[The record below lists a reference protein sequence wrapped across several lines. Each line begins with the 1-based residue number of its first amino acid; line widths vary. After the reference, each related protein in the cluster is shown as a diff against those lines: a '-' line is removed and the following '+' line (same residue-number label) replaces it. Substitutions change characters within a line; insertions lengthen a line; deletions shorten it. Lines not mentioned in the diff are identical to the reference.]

1 MEQGAE
7 CRCCHDDVTGTSD
20 PYNQNSHNVLI
31 SRIIDRNI
39 LDWEDCNMNVILE
52 ISIGEFF
59 DKITILEIKKERISD
74 EAKLVNINKELD
86 ALNTLLDSLPFSR
99 IDVENEVSELKA
111 INEKLW
117 VIEDDI
123 REKES
128 QKLFD
133 DGFIQLARAV
143 YFTND
148 RRSEVKHEINL
159 KLGSDFVEEKSYEE
173 YS

>member
-1 MEQGAE
+1 MS
-7 CRCCHDDVTGTSD
+7 V
-20 PYNQNSHNVLI
+20 NV
-31 SRIIDRNI
+31 
-39 LDWEDCNMNVILE
+39 E

-59 DKITILEIKKERISD
+59 DKITILEIKQQRIKD
-74 EAKLVNINKELD
+74 AAKLENINKELD
-86 ALNTLLDSLPFSR
+86 SLNRLLLQLPFSR
-99 IDVENEVSELKA
+99 AEVADEVAELKT

-117 VIEDDI
+117 EIEDDI

-128 QKLFD
+128 QKAFD
-133 DGFIQLARAV
+133 EGFIELARAV

-148 RRSEVKHEINL
+148 RRSEVKREINL

>member
-1 MEQGAE
+1 MI
-7 CRCCHDDVTGTSD
+7 
-20 PYNQNSHNVLI
+20 P
-31 SRIIDRNI
+31 
-39 LDWEDCNMNVILE
+39 
-52 ISIGEFF
+52 
-59 DKITILEIKKERISD
+59 
-74 EAKLVNINKELD
+74 
-86 ALNTLLDSLPFSR
+86 LPFSR
-99 IDVENEVSELKA
+99 VDVGNEGGEFKA

-133 DGFIQLARAV
+133 DGFIELARAV

-148 RRSEVKHEINL
+148 RRSEVKREINL

>member
-1 MEQGAE
+1 MS
-7 CRCCHDDVTGTSD
+7 V
-20 PYNQNSHNVLI
+20 NV
-31 SRIIDRNI
+31 
-39 LDWEDCNMNVILE
+39 E

-59 DKITILEIKKERISD
+59 DKITILEIKQERITD
-74 EAKLVNINKELD
+74 EAKLENINKELD
-86 ALNTLLDSLPFSR
+86 SLNKLLQQLPFSR
-99 IDVENEVSELKA
+99 ADVADEVAELKA

-128 QKLFD
+128 QKMFD
-133 DGFIQLARAV
+133 EEFIELARSV

-148 RRSEVKHEINL
+148 RRSEVKRDINI
-159 KLGSDFVEEKSYEE
+159 KLGSEFVEEKSYEE